1 MDLYWQ
7 PHSPLE
13 TGANNNLARH
23 TQVPQ
28 HTKVRKNT
36 TFCGTMVRLLAPVSN
51 MKYLNIRLPM
61 LRKINKN
68 PNLQMQS
75 DIFGLKLTMTMHLP
89 YIFSVHKGAHEV
101 MAIVCSY
108 HL

>member
-13 TGANNNLARH
+13 TGANNTARH

-28 HTKVRKNT
+28 YTKIRKNT

-51 MKYLNIRLPM
+51 MKYLNITFPM
-61 LRKINKN
+61 LERLKN
-68 PNLQMQS
+68 LNLQMQS
-75 DIFGLKLTMTMHLP
+75 DIFGLKFTMTMHLP
-89 YIFSVHKGAHEV
+89 YIFSIHKGAHQV

>member
-7 PHSPLE
+7 PQSPLE
-13 TGANNNLARH
+13 TGAYNNLARH

-28 HTKVRKNT
+28 NSVVRKTT

-51 MKYLNIRLPM
+51 MKYLNITFPM
-61 LRKINKN
+61 LERLKIL
-68 PNLQMQS
+68 NLLLQS
-75 DIFGLKLTMTMHLP
+75 DILGLKFTMTMHLP
-89 YIFSVHKGAHEV
+89 YIFSIHKGAHQE
-101 MAIVCSY
+101 MAIDCSY

>member
-28 HTKVRKNT
+28 YTKVRKNT

-51 MKYLNIRLPM
+51 MKYLNITLPM
-61 LRKINKN
+61 LEKLKN
-68 PNLQMQS
+68 LNLQN
-75 DIFGLKLTMTMHLP
+75 
-89 YIFSVHKGAHEV
+89 
-101 MAIVCSY
+101 AI
-108 HL
+108 